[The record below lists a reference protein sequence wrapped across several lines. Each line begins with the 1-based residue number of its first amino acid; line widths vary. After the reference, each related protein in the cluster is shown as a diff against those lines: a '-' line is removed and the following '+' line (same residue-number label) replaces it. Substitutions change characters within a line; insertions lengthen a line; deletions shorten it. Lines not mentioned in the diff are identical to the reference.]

1 MLNISISSIGV
12 HNTSVC
18 RHSSVGIKLFP
29 FLLFQELACDSFY
42 SVLRLHSKFANYL
55 GVGCDD
61 NAVII
66 FVLFF
71 SLLTL

>member
-1 MLNISISSIGV
+1 VVLSI
-12 HNTSVC
+12 
-18 RHSSVGIKLFP
+18 
-29 FLLFQELACDSFY
+29 

-71 SLLTL
+71 TSHFMILVRYSRGVGKHSTAVRVSVFRDM